1 MTRKPYP
8 SNLKDAEWA
17 VLEPLLP
24 PHKPIGSRRE
34 VELREVVN
42 ALMYVAD
49 NGIKWR
55 ALPHDFP
62 AGDGVWVLP
71 TLDAQWGVGSGESS
85 LESASQGRGRTP

>member
-55 ALPHDFP
+55 AL
-62 AGDGVWVLP
+62 
-71 TLDAQWGVGSGESS
+71 SCY
-85 LESASQGRGRTP
+85 ASKFNKWHYLCF